1 MSKILSFQNF
11 INYDKLDLDKMFNN
25 RNIII
30 DYPSSKSI
38 PIPIAK
44 NTSNNNLQN
53 YNLYNDT
60 FDNFYRFNLKI
71 VTNNNNEQVF
81 SSSNNKEYANL
92 IKTSYQIEFSNLK
105 QYEINIFHK
114 EQFFI
119 LKGEVNNNLSTFVD
133 KNENIFIEFSQDCSG
148 NTDCTCFFL
157 KKNIDNLCIS
167 PPN

>member
-1 MSKILSFQNF
+1 MSKILSFQNL
-11 INYDKLDLDKMFNN
+11 INNYDKNDLDKVFNN
-25 RNIII
+25 SNNI
-30 DYPSSKSI
+30 DYPSSTSI
-38 PIPIAK
+38 PILIPQNI
-44 NTSNNNLQN
+44 SNNNLQN

-71 VTNNNNEQVF
+71 VTNNNNEQIF
-81 SSSNNKEYANL
+81 SSYNNKEYANL
-92 IKTSYQIEFSNLK
+92 IKTSYHIEFNNLK

-114 EQFFI
+114 DQFFI
-119 LKGEVNNNLSTFVD
+119 LKGKVNNDLSTFVD

-157 KKNIDNLCIS
+157 NKNIDNLCIS